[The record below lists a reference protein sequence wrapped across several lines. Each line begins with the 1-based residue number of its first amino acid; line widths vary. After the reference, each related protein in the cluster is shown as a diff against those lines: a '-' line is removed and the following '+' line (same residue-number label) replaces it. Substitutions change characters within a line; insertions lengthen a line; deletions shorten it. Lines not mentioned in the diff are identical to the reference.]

1 MLYNI
6 LFGVETIAVLNYL
19 QQYVAT
25 VEDEVELRIKYVDA
39 DMFYKVLKYLE
50 KQSFVKSKSSD
61 VSSVY
66 SIDPVTSYRQIG
78 GEYIKKVVQKFPLQ
92 GDMKKYTFFRLR
104 HNYRDLI
111 EYKISHS
118 KEIKISKEEYDD
130 KKVNKN
136 ILTRSRNRTS
146 FRKGNEYQID
156 LTIVNN
162 KDYEI
167 EVEILNLKNIKNII
181 KEALG
186 NIFPETHALITE
198 NRFVE
203 QFEYISK
210 FREIKPINISDKH
223 LPMLEIADESQY
235 SITNKLDGTKYYLC
249 LLNQTQN
256 SILFLTNVS
265 DIILLSFKKLDET
278 KKIDVYIFEVE
289 ILEEKDRIEI
299 FAFDTIYAN
308 KGLSNLLHEERI
320 KYADK
325 LKDIINKS
333 QKIQIEF
340 SFRPKVFIY
349 EKRFVNSLKKSLKLL
364 EDEFKTIENI
374 EKMNDGLIFQPV
386 KENKNPLKWKFVNK
400 ISIDF
405 LYEDGKLYSFNKITK
420 KDEEFS
426 DTKGNKYKLRK
437 TDEVIENKSII
448 ETIFE
453 DGEFVYYRP
462 RPDKKY
468 SNELTVTARDTF
480 KDMIEPFHLSKI
492 YDYFKAQMKDTNNQ
506 FFEEYIS
513 TKTKDNI
520 KEYGAKARDCVVD
533 NISRF
538 MFENVEFS
546 KTLIVNEFVELMR
559 IKNNMFINVLTFN
572 NEKFDDVV
580 LGIISKTKQKNI
592 FSIAEESKENAY
604 KKYIIGLKAKIEP
617 YYYVRK
623 INDND
628 MTLIKLLITV

>member
-6 LFGVETIAVLNYL
+6 LFGVETSTVLTYL
-19 QQYVAT
+19 QKYVST
-25 VEDEVELRIKYVDA
+25 TEDEVELRIKYVDR

-50 KQSFVKSKSSD
+50 KQSFVKNKGDD
-61 VSSVY
+61 VSRVY
-66 SIDPVTSYRQIG
+66 SIDPLTSYRQIG
-78 GEYIKKVVQKFPLQ
+78 GEYIKKVVQVFPLE

-104 HNYRDLI
+104 HNYRDLV
-111 EYKISHS
+111 EYKISHA
-118 KEIKISKEEYDD
+118 KEIKISRQEYEE
-130 KKVNKN
+130 KTANKN

-167 EVEILNLKNIKNII
+167 EIEIINLKDIKNII

-186 NIFPETHALITE
+186 YIFPETHALINE

-203 QFEYISK
+203 QFDYISK
-210 FREIKPINISDKH
+210 FREIKPINIADKH
-223 LPMLEIADESQY
+223 LPMLEVKDESQY

-249 LLNQTQN
+249 LLTQPQN

-289 ILEEKDRIEI
+289 ILEEKDRIQI

-308 KGLSNLLHEERI
+308 KEVSNLLHEERI

-333 QKIQIEF
+333 PKIQIAF

-405 LYEDGKLYSFNKITK
+405 LYRDGKLYSFNKITK
-420 KDEEFS
+420 QTEEFS

-437 TDEVIENKSII
+437 TDEVIENNSII

-462 RPDKKY
+462 RQDKNFP
-468 SNELTVTARDTF
+468 NELTITARDTF

-492 YDYFKAQMKDTNNQ
+492 YDYFKAQMKDTNNE

-513 TKTKDNI
+513 SKTKDNI
-520 KEYGAKARDCVVD
+520 KEFGAKARDCVVD

-546 KTLIVNEFVELMR
+546 KALIVNEFIDLMR
-559 IKNNMFINVLTFN
+559 IKKNRFINVLDFK

-580 LGIISKTKQKNI
+580 LGMITKTKQNI

-604 KKYIIGLKAKIEP
+604 KKYIQGLKTKIEP
-617 YYYVRK
+617 YYYARK
-623 INDND
+623 INNND
-628 MTLIKLLITV
+628 IILVKLLITV